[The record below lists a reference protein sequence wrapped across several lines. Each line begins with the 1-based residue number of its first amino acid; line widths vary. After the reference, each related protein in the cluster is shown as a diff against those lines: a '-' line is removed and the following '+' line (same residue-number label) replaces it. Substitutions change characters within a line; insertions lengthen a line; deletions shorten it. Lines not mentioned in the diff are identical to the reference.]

1 MVFLRIDSEYTSRYL
16 IVTRRVTI
24 VLELRVADPTSDLRL
39 AFGVFTRDE
48 YWGIVTART
57 GEVYVVVRDWVWC
70 LVWSIESIRQT
81 KGYREKGCTWMGR

>member
-70 LVWSIESIRQT
+70 LVWSTDSIRQT